1 VLPRWQIAWLV
12 VLVLVAVAADLILF
26 PNSYAHAYL
35 WGECRRNP
43 MPQACTPRYSG
54 SVGGGGMAHAP

>member
-1 VLPRWQIAWLV
+1 MLPRWQIAGLV
-12 VLVLVAVAADLILF
+12 VLMLVAVVADLVLF

-43 MPQACTPRYSG
+43 MPQACTPRSIG
-54 SVGGGGMAHAP
+54 RGFGGGMAHAP

>member
-1 VLPRWQIAWLV
+1 
-12 VLVLVAVAADLILF
+12 LVAVAAELILF